1 MTKVNL
7 PTYLPTYLFI
17 AYSNMEYFAL
27 LSNFRSSGLGKRS
40 VGRVGSGVILIIA
53 LVLAS
58 MDLDDW
64 MGGPLGGGGLN

>member
-1 MTKVNL
+1 M
-7 PTYLPTYLFI
+7 
-17 AYSNMEYFAL
+17 L
-27 LSNFRSSGLGKRS
+27 LSNFRSGGLGKRS

-64 MGGPLGGGGLN
+64 MGGPLGVGLN